1 MQSSQSAM
9 GAPTPPTTA
18 LTTLLALKVRGLI
31 SDEDYKA
38 LVQDRDVAQLVSSGT
53 MTATDIVLLCNAM
66 AVHGQ
71 DFTPRTSMPTPTP
84 HPQTVAPFESE
95 GGNLMAQP

>member
-38 LVQDRDVAQLVSSGT
+38 LVQDREILT
-53 MTATDIVLLCNAM
+53 YCLT
-66 AVHGQ
+66 
-71 DFTPRTSMPTPTP
+71 
-84 HPQTVAPFESE
+84 APFAE
-95 GGNLMAQP
+95 